1 MEYGNYAQIEERIQK
16 ALAALS
22 DESDLTVAAAARQFF
37 VPVTRLRQR
46 AKGRIARTQRDG
58 PGQRLNKDQ
67 HRALEAYIQRCDKI
81 GMPALVPQLIDAAQ
95 RILNLSL
102 VLGQKPEPLS
112 KNWISRYLKKYP
124 HIKRL
129 KQKTKEINCSAS
141 KELRIYHQHFYKFK
155 KKVNKKGILLDNI
168 YNIDKIGFR
177 IDIDNNQ

>member
-81 GMPALVPQLIDAAQ
+81 GMPVLVPQLIDAAQ

-102 VLGQKPEPLS
+102 APGQKPELLS
-112 KNWISRYLKKYP
+112 KNWISRYLKKYLYM
-124 HIKRL
+124 KRL
-129 KQKTKEINCSAS
+129 KQKTKEIDHSTS
-141 KELRIYHQHFYKFK
+141 EELRVYY
-155 KKVNKKGILLDNI
+155 
-168 YNIDKIGFR
+168 
-177 IDIDNNQ
+177 